1 MDDWIGYGDC
11 IDQLIDDFA
20 CFLRVCEK
28 YCITLGIAKTRF
40 GYKEAQFFGFRVNKE
55 GSHLALKHLD
65 PIRNLVPPND
75 IHELRRVLGLFVVC
89 RKYLANYALVSSPM
103 TKVLRGKPPT
113 FRWGSEQQKAFETI
127 RDRLLAGVHLAAPDF
142 TLPFHLATDA
152 SEDGKGGEL
161 YQLPTIPIEEQYPYN
176 YKTHDPDNHRVI
188 FFLSKA
194 WDDTQRLRPPF
205 YLEGDS
211 LL

>member
-1 MDDWIGYGDC
+1 M
-11 IDQLIDDFA
+11 LITFT
-20 CFLRVCEK
+20 
-28 YCITLGIAKTRF
+28 ITLGIAKTRF

-65 PIRNLVPPND
+65 PIRNLVAPND
-75 IHELRRVLGLFVVC
+75 IHELRRVLGLFVVS
-89 RKYLANYALVSSPM
+89 RKYLANRALVSSPL
-103 TKVLRGKPPT
+103 TEVLRGKPPT
-113 FRWGSEQQKAFETI
+113 FRWGPEQQTAFDTI

-176 YKTHDPDNHRVI
+176 SKTHTPENHAVI
-188 FFLSKA
+188 FLSKEFME
-194 WDDTQRLRPPF
+194 F
-205 YLEGDS
+205 YP
-211 LL
+211 